1 MGAMADELVI
11 GVTPGALADSI
22 EVAADEARGAGLDVR
37 VVEFS
42 DWTTPNLALDAGD
55 LDLNYFQHKAFLDNA
70 IAETG
75 YELVSVGLGLL
86 PNIGLYS
93 TRYPSFDALPDGA
106 RVGVASDPVN
116 QGRGL
121 LLLAQAGLI
130 TLRDGV
136 ASRGTL
142 DDIVANPRNLSLIH
156 I

>member
-1 MGAMADELVI
+1 MIRNIRPARPALRTALVAAMLSVPMGAMADELVI

-121 LLLAQAGLI
+121 LL
-130 TLRDGV
+130 
-136 ASRGTL
+136 
-142 DDIVANPRNLSLIH
+142 SLIH